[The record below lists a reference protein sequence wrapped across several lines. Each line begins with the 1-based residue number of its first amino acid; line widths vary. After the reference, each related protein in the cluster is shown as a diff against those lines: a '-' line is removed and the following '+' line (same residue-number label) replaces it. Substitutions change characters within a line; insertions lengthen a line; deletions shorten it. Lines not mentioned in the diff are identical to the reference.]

1 MEGNI
6 LLKCT
11 NIYNIVHNVYYS
23 CKHKGF
29 LAQIREIDS
38 LLYITCSNSINK
50 VIFFKP
56 DNLTNLNRVYFKVTI
71 NDLRVLKSNLL

>member
-1 MEGNI
+1 MFIIRVNI
-6 LLKCT
+6 KGSWLKSGQL
-11 NIYNIVHNVYYS
+11 ILS
-23 CKHKGF
+23 
-29 LAQIREIDS
+29 S
-38 LLYITCSNSINK
+38 MYITCSNSINK